1 MSCLVVEVSLE
12 MLTGVNRIDETSSL
26 IRMSRDFPTPLR
38 PVPGNP
44 PCWSTPLDPLWGLWV
59 PTTPLAWCRQ
69 IFASCQV
76 SAKLAGRLSWCAG
89 ACGLSWWRMGCF
101 VFLWALLAVFQ
112 CRWHHVSLR
121 VTVVWYGVWSSSS
134 TCPRLHVR
142 IFHSCASRFLL
153 ALTTTAAEG
162 ALLSVEC
169 LW

>member
-1 MSCLVVEVSLE
+1 MSCLVEVRLE
-12 MLTGVNRIDETSSL
+12 LLTGVNRIDETSSL
-26 IRMSRDFPTPLR
+26 ILTPRDFPTPLL

-59 PTTPLAWCRQ
+59 PTTPLAWSRQ

-76 SAKLAGRLSWCAG
+76 SARLSRCAG

-101 VFLWALLAVFQ
+101 VFLRALLAVFQ
-112 CRWHHVSLR
+112 CGWHHVSLR
-121 VTVVWYGVWSSSS
+121 VTVVWYLPSPA
-134 TCPRLHVR
+134 CPPVP
-142 IFHSCASRFLL
+142 ASRPDIPLLCLL